1 MPCPTAPCPAPS
13 PPSPKKRAPSFASF
27 LARLTLALLP
37 WLAPSL
43 QAAATGSV
51 VGRVQHAE
59 TGNYLFGAQIQ
70 VAEPAASGTTT
81 ASDEAGAFRLDGLPA
96 GTVTLRVIY
105 SGMPTANVPVTV
117 TAGQVTLTTVRLA
130 PTGSDL
136 VKLDAFKVNVS
147 KEMSAKELALNTQRY
162 ASNLKSVIALDD
174 LGFIGDGSIPNALK
188 FLPGIDLEQDFY
200 GNGNAITMSGAPS
213 ANVPVTYGGFQ
224 MTTSA
229 DSTQGPT
236 VAGTIGSNPV
246 PPQRSSQLMSLS
258 LNNVS
263 RIEVNR
269 STLPDDPGSALAGS
283 INFVPKSAFELS
295 APQYALSVFA
305 AADRDKV
312 LSSTMSG
319 PWSSSIN
326 ARFPGTSL
334 SVIVPVSARFGFSV
348 SVNANTVPKAYRSQ
362 TENWNANYN
371 AATGTYAN
379 TPLNPSHYTSNGR
392 ALDNF
397 LSVYKRASVNLTADY
412 KLTEHGSVSAAFTQS
427 YNTLQYGNN
436 TVAWGN
442 SNWVNLATSTLTNQV
457 EINSTSLQPRL
468 LNSHITWQANDA
480 NRQFA
485 LDYRYHFRGWKI
497 TFGNSYGNSRK
508 QTRDAD
514 IGTANA
520 VAYNLRPLDTL
531 RFNNIGE
538 WGPESITATKN
549 GIKVTPLD
557 INTFAATGN
566 FTAAVND
573 PVTGVATNVTSVLPA
588 IRFKPIWVGDHRFE
602 SMGSV
607 SKTLEGTVPTTVKA
621 GYNVTNYGRT
631 TSLDPMFG
639 TNGNGFLYVG
649 NLPLSAFV
657 QSGYTTP
664 LLAGYGVPQVLDN
677 QVIGRAYRANPAQF
691 VQVRPGADF
700 QSAAQNDNKLTE
712 TILAGYLRLDHA
724 LLAGRLRLAYGVRY
738 ERTEDKGAGFLFKPT
753 NNQARNA
760 AGQLL
765 STTGAVF
772 VPGTGQTVRTLFP
785 ANSLAAAKA
794 TYIPYGQT
802 AKAHYDN
809 LFPSASVSYDLSPN
823 FVGRVS
829 YSQTVGR
836 PDLNNIYPSINLPD
850 PALVASE
857 NNVNTQIQMN
867 NTGLRPWESN
877 NVGLSLEYYSPG
889 GRNNVTLR
897 GYRRFVSNAFAQQ
910 TLSVAQSA
918 NLIQQYGANPA
929 DYPGAYLV
937 TKVNLPG
944 TIVTSGL
951 ELSGSYS
958 FNRILPDWARG
969 LHLNYSA
976 ARSTQTGGG
985 NVGAQFASQNLYLVP
1000 YSAGAGL
1007 SLTRDR
1013 FSVAVKGK
1021 WNAKTRLAYQDF
1033 AVNPFYDPNTFQY
1046 RQAALRVD
1054 LDASYHLTKNVSVF
1068 ANGRDISGF
1077 TQILQVYSPT
1087 TPEIAKNFRRSVY
1100 EPVWT
1105 AGVKAKF

>member
-1 MPCPTAPCPAPS
+1 MKNPRLTASRCVWLVLPLLF
-13 PPSPKKRAPSFASF
+13 SFAF
-27 LARLTLALLP
+27 
-37 WLAPSL
+37 SL
-43 QAAATGSV
+43 RAGVTTTGAV
-51 VGRVQHAE
+51 VGRVQNAE

-70 VAEPAASGTTT
+70 VLEATAGAGQRIPTLVGTTT
-81 ASDEAGAFRLDGLPA
+81 ASDESGAFRIDGVPA
-96 GTVTLRVIY
+96 GTVTLRVVY
-105 SGMPTANVPVTV
+105 SGLQTANVVVTV
-117 TAGQVTLTTVRLA
+117 AAGEVARPEVNLT
-130 PTGSDL
+130 PIGSGL
-136 VKLDAFKVNVS
+136 VKLDPFKVNVS
-147 KEMSAKELALNTQRY
+147 KEMSARELAINSQRY
-162 ASNLKSVIALDD
+162 ASNLKSVISLDD

-188 FLPGIDLEQDFY
+188 FLPGVDLEQDFY

-236 VAGTIGSNPV
+236 VAGTIGNNPI

-295 APQYALSVFA
+295 KPQYGFSAFV
-305 AADRDKV
+305 AADRDKIF
-312 LSSTMSG
+312 SSTMSG
-319 PWSSSIN
+319 PWSSKIN
-326 ARFPGTSL
+326 SRFPGASV
-334 SVIVPVSARFGFSV
+334 SVIVPVSPRWGFSV
-348 SVNANTVPKAYRSQ
+348 SVNANSVPKGYRSQ
-362 TENWNANYN
+362 TENWSANYN
-371 AATGTYAN
+371 AATRSYAN
-379 TPLNPSHYTSNGR
+379 TPLNPTHYFSNGR
-392 ALDNF
+392 AMDNF
-397 LSVYKRASVNLTADY
+397 LSVYKRASVNLTADF
-412 KLTEHGSVSAAFTQS
+412 KLTEHGALSAAFTQS

-442 SNWVNLATSTLTNQV
+442 TNWVNLTTSTLTNQR

-485 LDYRYHFRGWKI
+485 LDYRYHYRGWKI

-531 RFNNIGE
+531 RFNDIGS
-538 WGPESITATKN
+538 WGPASITSTKN
-549 GIKVTPLD
+549 GIAVTPLD

-566 FTAAVND
+566 FTAAVIN
-573 PVTGVATNVTSVLPA
+573 PVTGVSTNVTSVLPA

-607 SKTLEGTVPTTVKA
+607 SKTLEWSVPSTVKA
-621 GYNVTNYGRT
+621 GYNLSNYGRGT
-631 TSLDPMFG
+631 YLDPVFG
-639 TNGNGFLYVG
+639 TNGSGFLYIG

-657 QSGYTTP
+657 QSGYSTP

-677 QVIGRAYRANPAQF
+677 QIIGQAFRANPSQF
-691 VQVRPGADF
+691 VQVRPAADF
-700 QSAAQNDNKLTE
+700 QSAAQTGSKLTE
-712 TILAGYLRLDHA
+712 IITAGYLRVDNV
-724 LLAGRLRLAYGVRY
+724 LLSGRLKLAYGIRY
-738 ERTEDKGAGFLFKPT
+738 EQTENKGAGFLFVPT

-765 STTGAVF
+765 ATTGAVF
-772 VPGTGQTVRTLFP
+772 VPGTGQTVRTLNP

-794 TYIPYGQT
+794 MYLPFGQT
-802 AKAHYDN
+802 ARARYEN
-809 LFPSASVSYDLSPN
+809 FFPSASASYDVTSN

-829 YSQTVGR
+829 FSHTVGR
-836 PDLNNIYPSINLPD
+836 PDLHNIYPSISLPD
-850 PALVASE
+850 PALIATE
-857 NNVNTQIQMN
+857 ENVNTQIQMN
-867 NTGLRPWESN
+867 NTALRPWESN
-877 NVGLSLEYYSPG
+877 NVGLSLEYYSPAG
-889 GRNNVTLR
+889 QNNVTLR
-897 GYRRFVSNAFAQQ
+897 AYRRFVSNAFVQQ
-910 TLSVAQSA
+910 TLSLAKTSD
-918 NLIQQYGANPA
+918 LIEQYGADPA
-929 DYPGAYLV
+929 DYPGAYVV
-937 TKVNLPG
+937 TKVNMPG

-951 ELSGSYS
+951 ELSGSYNL
-958 FNRILPDWARG
+958 NRLLPDWARG
-969 LHLNYSA
+969 VHLKYSA

-1000 YSAGAGL
+1000 YSAGLGL

-1021 WNAKTRLAYQDF
+1021 WNSKTRLAYMDF
-1033 AVNPFYDPNTFQY
+1033 VASSFYDPDTYQY

-1054 LDASYHLTKNVSVF
+1054 LDASLHLTRNISLF
-1068 ANGRDISGF
+1068 INGRDVSGF
-1077 TQILQVYSPT
+1077 TQVLQIYSPT